1 MKNAAIKPNLGEFE
15 RLFLAL
21 GDKTRLKLLTLMA
34 DEAVSVGFLVD
45 GLGESQPK
53 VSRHLAYLRNSGVVN
68 TKRDGKWIYYG
79 LNRSDDPDIA
89 KVVDYVINTLC
100 GKDLGSAPVSK
111 RSRTD
116 TPLVEDRVNVEVT
129 EATAN
134 LIALN
139 EVDDVATDDGPWS
152 REYVDF
158 EDGEEE
164 VGAEAI
170 GEAESEHAELEV
182 FLL

>member
-1 MKNAAIKPNLGEFE
+1 MNTAAIKSNLGEFE

-45 GLGESQPK
+45 ELGESQPK
-53 VSRHLAYLRNSGVVN
+53 VSRHLAYLRNTGVVN

-89 KVVDYVINTLC
+89 KVVDFVIETLT
-100 GKDLGSAPVSK
+100 GKDLGSSPVSK
-111 RSRTD
+111 RLRTERA
-116 TPLVEDRVNVEVT
+116 LVEDRVDVEAT
-129 EATAN
+129 EAKAD
-134 LIALN
+134 LIASS
-139 EVDDVATDDGPWS
+139 ETDEPEIDDGPWS
-152 REYVDF
+152 REYVDLR
-158 EDGEEE
+158 EGEEE

-170 GEAESEHAELEV
+170 DEAESQDAELEV

>member
-1 MKNAAIKPNLGEFE
+1 MNTAAIKPNLGEFE

-34 DEAVSVGFLVD
+34 DEPVSVGFLVD

-89 KVVDYVINTLC
+89 KVVDFVISTLS
-100 GKDLGSAPVSK
+100 GKDLSSSHVSK

-116 TPLVEDRVNVEVT
+116 RGPVEDRVDVEVM
-129 EATAN
+129 EAPAD

-139 EVDDVATDDGPWS
+139 EVDDVAIDDGPWS
-152 REYVDF
+152 TEYIDL

-164 VGAEAI
+164 VGAEAF
-170 GEAESEHAELEV
+170 GEAESDRDELEV

>member
-1 MKNAAIKPNLGEFE
+1 MNKAAIKPNLREFE

-45 GLGESQPK
+45 ELGESQPK

-89 KVVDYVINTLC
+89 NVVDLVINTLA
-100 GKDLGSAPVSK
+100 GKHIVSASMSK
-111 RSRTD
+111 RSRIEKA
-116 TPLVEDRVNVEVT
+116 PVVDRIDIEVT
-129 EATAN
+129 EAKAEP
-134 LIALN
+134 IVHEKA
-139 EVDDVATDDGPWS
+139 DDVPIDDSPWS
-152 REYVDF
+152 GEYVDLRDD
-158 EDGEEE
+158 EDE
-164 VGAEAI
+164 VDAEAS
-170 GEAESEHAELEV
+170 GEAGSADAELEV